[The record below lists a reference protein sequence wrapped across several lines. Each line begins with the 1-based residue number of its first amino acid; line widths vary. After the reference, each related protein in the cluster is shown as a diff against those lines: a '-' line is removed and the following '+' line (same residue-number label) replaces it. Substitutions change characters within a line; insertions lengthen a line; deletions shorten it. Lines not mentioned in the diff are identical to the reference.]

1 MMLKYLFNII
11 LLFAFLD
18 ASLAQ
23 SKKQF
28 VHAAEEA
35 YAQGNH
41 IGALVYF
48 EEALKRDKNDASIVY
63 KTANSARLYNAYGYA
78 ASKYKYLLDTLKSNE
93 YSDAIFHLGEMYH
106 KLGQYD
112 EANKYYTLYL
122 SEYSNSDGNLTAKAK
137 LQLAATTKAKT
148 LINQLDNKVK
158 VTRLGDDV
166 NSDDADFAP
175 VLLNN
180 DFYFSSL
187 RFDAQSKSLK
197 YKQIAKTLMQKQG
210 MMSEVVPGSINN
222 RDESVANFAFNQSGN
237 KVYYSVCNY
246 IDGWAQQCKLY
257 SSDVD
262 NKGYFSNEQILPDP
276 INLSNSSNTQPS
288 VGNVNGK
295 ELLFFVSDRPDG
307 LGGKDI
313 YSAEIIGNNSFS
325 KPETV
330 KAVNTSGDDI
340 TPFFHNQSQT
350 LYFSTD
356 GREGFGGFDLF
367 KLANGSKEISLLP
380 APYNTSMN
388 DFYMFL
394 DASGTKGYLT
404 SNRSGSAIQ
413 YDSYEACCMDIYGL
427 DIETGIELDVL
438 TFFEGDKSA
447 LNGTR
452 ICLIDADNGKEIS
465 CVDNPNQLN
474 KQRFLIEPNKNYK
487 IVATK
492 DGYTIAS
499 DVFKA
504 NPGEK
509 LLSKSLYLGTPD
521 LKLEVFTFDKDS
533 RQALI
538 GTTIQLKN
546 LSDNSVKTITID
558 NKNSNDFYFT
568 IKPGQE
574 YELIATKDGFTTDT
588 QKFSTKS
595 AISTIKKEMYLA
607 KPTLQDLL
615 PISLYFDNDYP
626 NPRSR
631 STQTSSNYVELALD
645 YINRKPVY
653 ISNYANSLSGNE
665 KINAEDEIN
674 TFFDSDVKEG
684 KDKLIAFMNQVVQR
698 MEMGEKI
705 ELEVRGFA
713 SPRSYSDYNKIL
725 SERRINSIKN
735 ELSSFNGGVLKKY
748 ITNGT
753 LNLKDVSFGDT
764 TAKPNVVADMKDERN
779 SIYNINAAKER
790 RVEILKVNYK

>member
-1 MMLKYLFNII
+1 MMIKYLINTI
-11 LLFAFLD
+11 LLFTFLD
-18 ASLAQ
+18 AAVAQ

-93 YSDAIFHLGEMYH
+93 YQDAIFHLGEMYH

-112 EANKYYTLYL
+112 DANKYYKLYL

-148 LINQLDNKVK
+148 LINQVDNKVK
-158 VTRLGDDV
+158 VNRLGNDV
-166 NSDDADFAP
+166 NSDEADFAP

-180 DFYFSSL
+180 DFYFTSL
-187 RFDAQSKSLK
+187 RFDAKSKTLK
-197 YKQIAKTLMQKQG
+197 YKQIAKTLVQKQG
-210 MMSEVVPGSINN
+210 MMPAIVSGYINN

-237 KVYYSVCNY
+237 KVYYSICNY

-262 NKGYFSNEQILPDP
+262 NKGNFSNEQMLPET

-288 VGNVNGK
+288 IGYVNGK

-313 YSAEIIGNNSFS
+313 YSADVLGNNTFS
-325 KPETV
+325 KPESV
-330 KAVNTSGDDI
+330 KVVNTSGDDI

-367 KLANGSKEISLLP
+367 KLTNGGKEVYLLP

-388 DFYMFL
+388 DFFLFL
-394 DASGTKGYLT
+394 DPSGTKGYLT

-427 DIETGIELDVL
+427 EIEAGIELDVL

-452 ICLIDADNGKEIS
+452 ICLIDADTGKELS
-465 CVDNPNQLN
+465 CVDNPSQVN
-474 KQRFLIEPNKNYK
+474 KQQFLIEANKNYK

-504 NPGEK
+504 NTGEK

-521 LKLEVFTFDKDS
+521 LKLEVYTFDKNS
-533 RQALI
+533 RESLL

-546 LSDNSVKTITID
+546 LSDNSLKTITVD
-558 NKNSNDFYFT
+558 NKNSNDFYFS

-574 YELIATKDGFTTDT
+574 YELIATKDGYTTDIH
-588 QKFSTKS
+588 KFSSKS
-595 AISTIKKEMYLA
+595 AIGTIKKEMYLA
-607 KPTLQDLL
+607 KPTLQELL

-631 STQTSSNYVELALD
+631 STQTSSKYVDLALE
-645 YINRKPVY
+645 YLNRKPAY
-653 ISNYANSLSGNE
+653 ISNYAHPLSGSE
-665 KINAEDEIN
+665 KVKAEIEIN

-684 KDKLIAFMNQVVQR
+684 KDKLIAFMNQLIQR
-698 MEMGEKI
+698 MEMGEKL

-725 SERRINSIKN
+725 SERRVNSIKN
-735 ELSSFNGGVLKKY
+735 ELSSFNGGMLKKY
-748 ITNGT
+748 LSNGT
-753 LNLKDVSFGDT
+753 LNLKDVSYGDT

>member
-1 MMLKYLFNII
+1 MMIKYLFNII
-11 LLFAFLD
+11 ILIALWEPAHT
-18 ASLAQ
+18 Q
-23 SKKQF
+23 TKKQF
-28 VHAAEEA
+28 VKAAEEA
-35 YAQGNH
+35 YNQGNH
-41 IGALVYF
+41 MGALVYF
-48 EEALKRDKNDASIVY
+48 EEALKRDKNDANIVY
-63 KTANSARLYNAYGYA
+63 KTANSARLYNAYGFA
-78 ASKYKYLLDTLKSNE
+78 ASKYRYLLDTLQSNE
-93 YSDAIFHLGEMYH
+93 YPDAIFHLGEMYH

-112 EANKYYTLYL
+112 NANKYYKLYL
-122 SEYSNSDGNLTAKAK
+122 SEYSNSDGNLTTKAK
-137 LQLAATTKAKT
+137 LQLAATNKAQN
-148 LINQLDNKVK
+148 LINQVDKN
-158 VTRLGDDV
+158 VTVIRLGDDI

-175 VLLNN
+175 MLVNN
-180 DFYFSSL
+180 DFYFTSL
-187 RFDAQSKSLK
+187 RFDAKSKNLK
-197 YKQIAKTLMQKQG
+197 YKQIAKTLLQKEG
-210 MMSEVVPGSINN
+210 MIPEVVTGSINN
-222 RDESVANFAFNQSGN
+222 RDESVANFAFNQRVN
-237 KVYYSVCNY
+237 KVYYSICSY

-262 NKGYFSNEQILPDP
+262 GKGSFSNEQMLPDP
-276 INLSNSSNTQPS
+276 INLPNSSNTQPS
-288 VGNVNGK
+288 IGNVNGK

-313 YSAEIIGNNSFS
+313 YSVEVFGNNTFS
-325 KPETV
+325 KPESV
-330 KAVNTSGDDI
+330 KAINTSGDDI

-367 KLANGSKEISLLP
+367 KLTNGSKEVSLLP

-394 DASGTKGYLT
+394 DASGAKGYLT
-404 SNRSGSAIQ
+404 SNRAGSAIQ

-427 DIETGIELDVL
+427 DIKTDIELDVL

-447 LNGTR
+447 LNGTK
-452 ICLIDADNGKEIS
+452 ICLIDVDTGKEIS
-465 CVDNPNQLN
+465 CADNPSQLN

-487 IVATK
+487 IIATK

-504 NPGEK
+504 SPGEK
-509 LLSKSLYLGTPD
+509 LLSKSLYLDTPD

-533 RQALI
+533 QQALI
-538 GTTIQLKN
+538 GTTIQLRN
-546 LSDNSVKTITID
+546 LSDNSVKTITKD

-574 YELIATKDGFTTDT
+574 YELIATKDGYTTDIH
-588 QKFSTKS
+588 KFSSKS
-595 AISTIKKEMYLA
+595 AIGTIKKEMYLA

-631 STQTSSNYVELALD
+631 STQTNSKYVDLALD
-645 YINRKPVY
+645 YINRKPAY
-653 ISNYANSLSGNE
+653 ITNYANPLSGNE
-665 KINAEDEIN
+665 KENAKIEIN
-674 TFFDSDVKEG
+674 TFFDADVIEG
-684 KDKLIAFMNQVVQR
+684 KDKLIAFMNQLVQR
-698 MEMGEKI
+698 MEKGEKI

-735 ELSSFNGGVLKKY
+735 ELSSFNGGILKKY

-753 LNLKDVSFGDT
+753 LNLKDVSYGDT
-764 TAKPNVVADMKDERN
+764 TAKPNVVSDMKDERN

-790 RVEILKVNYK
+790 RVEILKINYK